1 MRPIKYL
8 AIRAVFEALCAT
20 RLTSLIRANSKS
32 KGVILTMHR
41 VLPGRPQAFSPHAI
55 LQITPDFLD
64 YAIRRIRALGIDI
77 VSLDEAISRI
87 ENPNPTRKFVVLT
100 FDDGYRDNLIHA
112 LPVLRHHQ
120 APFTLYVPTALVDG
134 VGEVWWQALEDIIS
148 AQKAIQVTYLGVT
161 DYLACSSVSEKVDTY
176 NEVYWRMRQMPES
189 DRVALIHELAGQYG
203 FDLAAHCR
211 DLIMNWTELRH
222 FANDPLCTIGAHTVH
237 HYELAKLD
245 PVKARNEIEQSVKI
259 IESQFG
265 KAPQHLSYPIGGKV
279 SAGPREYA
287 LARDLG
293 FRSAVTTLPGGV
305 YHADKD
311 NLHSLPRV
319 SLNGSFQAR
328 RYVDIYAT
336 GTIFSTI
343 GRIGS

>member
-1 MRPIKYL
+1 MRPVKYL
-8 AIRAVFEALCAT
+8 FIRAVFEALWAT
-20 RLTSLIRANSKS
+20 RLTELIRANSAS
-32 KGVILTMHR
+32 KGVIFTMHR
-41 VLPGRPQAFSPHAI
+41 VLPGKPAAFAPHSI

-64 YAIRRIRALGIDI
+64 FAIRRIRALGIDI
-77 VSLDEAISRI
+77 VSLDEAIARI
-87 ENPNPTRKFVVLT
+87 ENPNPTRKFAVLT
-100 FDDGYRDNLIHA
+100 FDDAYRDNLVHA

-134 VGEVWWQALEDIIS
+134 VCEVWWQALEDIIT
-148 AQKAIQVTYLGVT
+148 AQKAIQVSYLGVT
-161 DYLACSSVSEKVDTY
+161 DYLACGSMREKRETY

-189 DRVALIHELAGQYG
+189 DRVALIRELAGQYG
-203 FDLAAHCR
+203 LDLAAHCR
-211 DLIMNWTELRH
+211 DLIMTWSELRH
-222 FANDPLCTIGAHTVH
+222 FAQDPLCTIGAHTVH

-245 PVKARNEIEQSVKI
+245 PAQARNEVEQSVKVL
-259 IESQFG
+259 EAQFG
-265 KAPQHLSYPIGGKV
+265 RAPRHLSYPIGGTV

-305 YHADKD
+305 YHADRER
-311 NLHSLPRV
+311 LHSLPRV

-328 RYVDIYAT
+328 RYVDVYAT
-336 GTIFSTI
+336 GAIFSTI